1 VDDNKLNTWK
11 ESRKRRIRNL
21 SSKNLLSGIIA
32 HDWTA
37 LSAAI
42 TLVESFKETDFREAQ
57 ELIKL
62 CLPYSGNSVRIGI
75 TGVPGVGKSTF
86 IEAFGELIANKE
98 NKIAVLAIDP
108 SSSLSKGSILGDK
121 TRMNM
126 LSMNENV
133 FIRPSP
139 AGSTLGGVAR
149 KTREAIILCE
159 AAGFNYIFIETVGV
173 GQSETVVKSMVVF
186 FLLLMLTGAGDEL
199 QGIKK
204 GIMEMADAVVIT
216 KADGE
221 NSKKSEIAAREYRNA
236 IHLFPPNE
244 NNWIPKVLTCS
255 AIDNFGLDEI
265 HQMIKSFENQT
276 KNNGSFEFNRR
287 SQDRTWFLESLKEL
301 IYSNFFSKK
310 SVKEFIK
317 EIENKVANGEITSFQ
332 GAELVFDLYKKNE
345 TGI

>member
-1 VDDNKLNTWK
+1 M
-11 ESRKRRIRNL
+11 
-21 SSKNLLSGIIA
+21 
-32 HDWTA
+32 
-37 LSAAI
+37 
-42 TLVESFKETDFREAQ
+42 
-57 ELIKL
+57 LI
-62 CLPYSGNSVRIGI
+62 C
-75 TGVPGVGKSTF
+75 
-86 IEAFGELIANKE
+86 
-98 NKIAVLAIDP
+98 
-108 SSSLSKGSILGDK
+108 
-121 TRMNM
+121 
-126 LSMNENV
+126 
-133 FIRPSP
+133 
-139 AGSTLGGVAR
+139 AR
-149 KTREAIILCE
+149 
-159 AAGFNYIFIETVGV
+159 
-173 GQSETVVKSMVVF
+173 
-186 FLLLMLTGAGDEL
+186 DEL

-332 GAELVFDLYKKNE
+332 VAELVFDLYKKNE